1 MDLTVGKMVG
11 MYSREFLLQLGPC
24 QLNICVFHLCGYK
37 VLLSILVPHCES
49 YFRGFSNR
57 MFCNM

>member
-49 YFRGFSNR
+49 YFRGF
-57 MFCNM
+57 